1 MTTTAEVAATGED
14 MGVDMEEEELME
26 VEAAMEGMIGES
38 RICIFTPGQ
47 MSFTCNIHP
56 MAGIGR

>member
-38 RICIFTPGQ
+38 IFTPGQ

>member
-38 RICIFTPGQ
+38 IFTYLPLV
-47 MSFTCNIHP
+47 
-56 MAGIGR
+56 R